1 MAVNMSDTPL
11 TIYVMQSAHT
21 DIGYTHPQEQIMRM
35 YLDYYDR
42 VLELCRQT
50 ASEPEAHR
58 FKWTCET
65 FWQVRHYL
73 QARPEKLDEFVHYVR
88 TVQIEVTAAYLHFT
102 DLIDADA

>member
-1 MAVNMSDTPL
+1 MTDKPF

-21 DIGYTHPQEQIMRM
+21 DIGFTHPQEQIMLM

-42 VLELCRQT
+42 VLELCRQS
-50 ASEPEAHR
+50 AHEPETQR

-73 QARPEKLDEFVHYVR
+73 TERPELLD
-88 TVQIEVTAAYLHFT
+88 
-102 DLIDADA
+102 